1 MCVLGNF
8 LGHETFIVFDGDS
21 WIAKKHL
28 FSVYPHDVIVVFAV
42 SKRCVGF
49 YF

>member
-21 WIAKKHL
+21 WIAKTHF
-28 FSVYPHDVIVVFAV
+28 FSVYPRDFF
-42 SKRCVGF
+42 SSFCCK
-49 YF
+49 